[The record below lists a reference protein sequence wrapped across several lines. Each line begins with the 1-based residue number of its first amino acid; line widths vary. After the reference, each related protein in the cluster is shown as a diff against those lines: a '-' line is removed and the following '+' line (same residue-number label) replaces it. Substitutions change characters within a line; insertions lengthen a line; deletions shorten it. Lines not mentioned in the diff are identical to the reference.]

1 MFSLQNVSFYLILY
15 HLYDE
20 NHDVF
25 NDYKNEYIN
34 EYTKTYT
41 CLRKKAKKYR
51 NICGKTQKNI
61 VLAVDFD

>member
-1 MFSLQNVSFYLILY
+1 MSSLQKVLFYLILY

-41 CLRKKAKKYR
+41 CLRKKTKKYL
-51 NICGKTQKNI
+51 NICGKT
-61 VLAVDFD
+61 